1 MKIDHIAMLA
11 RLKLTNDEKEVFS
24 GQLDSIIEYINKL
37 NELDTKN
44 IEPTAHVLDLENV
57 FRDDEL
63 RPSLPVDN
71 ALRNTPERMENFYQ
85 VPKII
90 E

>member
-44 IEPTAHVLDLENV
+44 IEPTAHVLDLKNV

-71 ALRNTPERMENFYQ
+71 ALRNAPERTENFYQ

>member
-44 IEPTAHVLDLENV
+44 IEPTAHVLDLKNV

-71 ALRNTPERMENFYQ
+71 ALRNAPERMENFYQ